1 MNGMRG
7 ITLGLATLVPA
18 WTAFGTWSIVLVD
31 TRTGEVAA
39 ASATCLAELD
49 LRALTPVMLAGVG
62 ACTAQ
67 SFGDTS
73 QINRT
78 LVRDRLAEGV
88 APSAILTALATF
100 DGGSHQTR
108 QYGIV
113 DVQGRAVTFS
123 GTGAGAWAGGRT
135 GTFQYTYAGK
145 TGTIAYAV
153 QGNVLTG
160 APVVDRAVE
169 AILSTP
175 GDVAAKVMAGME
187 AARLMGGD
195 GRCSCNSGPT
205 GCGSPPA
212 SFTKSAHIAYMLI
225 SRPGD
230 ADGGHGVYR
239 TPAVTT
245 AVYAIDAT
253 GDGKPELLATPTTG
267 PNVQTYLNQT
277 PASRIAPT
285 FSSGVS
291 VNMGSGAQSIAL
303 ADVTGDGRPDLL
315 SANFQG
321 NLIGI
326 RPGQA
331 NFTFGTFT
339 SLNTATGPRSIVV
352 APFDGLHGPDLAYG
366 TQTPP
371 TVAVRLSTGPGTF
384 APAADIA
391 ISLVPRMLF
400 ARDVDRDGSIDL
412 VVIPTGFD
420 QPVVLRGRGDG
431 TFGSP
436 PVLAAT
442 PSEISTA
449 ALDDVDGDGDADLVA
464 VLTGAAPGIR
474 VYANT
479 GGTFTPSPILLASS
493 PPFSDV
499 AIGDVQGDGHADLL
513 TVNRT
518 TLFRV
523 YSGDSTGTF
532 APGPSFN
539 AGWALGRV
547 TLADLDADGD
557 LDAAFNN
564 VSNGYVVTSIN
575 RGQGRFDSGRG
586 SAFGDY
592 FLTLNVADTSEGD
605 PDPVLTLREMYDDWR
620 SALVGRVDGV
630 QSFVHI
636 PVDVPADGS
645 TSRVLRVTLRDWRG
659 EIVNSPSIPTIIP
672 MPGSGQLD
680 VAPMINTGPGTY
692 EATVVGRLA
701 GAAPLRITIQDGNN
715 LIRLAPDATVRVGTC
730 PADLSHDGGVTID
743 DLLAYVERFD
753 DGQQTADLDDGSGQG
768 QPDGGATIDD
778 LLYFLD
784 RYANG
789 C

>member
-7 ITLGLATLVPA
+7 ITLALAALVPA
-18 WTAFGTWSIVLVD
+18 WTASGTWSIVLVD

-49 LRALTPVMLAGVG
+49 LQALTPVMLAGVG

-73 QINRT
+73 QVNRT

-88 APSAILTALATF
+88 APTALLTALAAF

-113 DVQGRAVTFS
+113 DVQGRTATFT
-123 GTGAGAWAGGRT
+123 GTGANAWAGGRT
-135 GTFQYTYAGK
+135 GTFQYSYAGR

-153 QGNVLTG
+153 QGNILTG

-175 GDVAAKVMAGME
+175 GDVAARVMAGME
-187 AARLMGGD
+187 AARVMGGD
-195 GRCSCNSGPT
+195 GRCSCSTGPT
-205 GCGSPPA
+205 SCGSPPP
-212 SFTKSAHIAYMLI
+212 SFTKSSHIAYMLI

-239 TPAVTT
+239 TPATTT

-253 GDGKPELLATPTTG
+253 GDGKPELFATPTTG
-267 PNVQTYLNQT
+267 PNVQAFLNQS
-277 PASRIAPT
+277 PASRVAPT
-285 FSSGVS
+285 FSSGAS

-315 SANFQG
+315 SANLQG

-326 RPGQA
+326 RPGQS
-331 NFTFGTFT
+331 NFTFGAFS

-352 APFDGLHGPDLAYG
+352 AQLDGLHGPDLAYG

-371 TVAVRLSTGPGTF
+371 AVAVRLSTGPGTF
-384 APAADIA
+384 APPAEIA
-391 ISLVPRMLF
+391 FGLVPRHLF
-400 ARDVDRDGSIDL
+400 ARDVDRDGFVDL
-412 VVIPTGFD
+412 VVLPTGYD

-431 TFGSP
+431 TFASP
-436 PVLAAT
+436 PALATT
-442 PSEISTA
+442 PTEISAA
-449 ALDDVDGDGDADLVA
+449 ALDDVDGDGDADLVG
-464 VLTGAAPGIR
+464 VLTGAAPGLR
-474 VYANT
+474 VYINA
-479 GGTFTPSPILLASS
+479 GGTFTPSPVLLTSS

-499 AIGDVQGDGHADLL
+499 AIGDVQGDGHADVL

-564 VSNGYVVTSIN
+564 VSNGYVITAIN
-575 RGQGRFDSGRG
+575 RGEGRFDSGRG

-592 FLTLNVADTSEGD
+592 FMSHNVADTSEGD
-605 PDPVLTLREMYDDWR
+605 PDPVLTLREMYDAWR
-620 SALVGRVDGV
+620 VALVGRVDAV
-630 QSFVHI
+630 QSLVI
-636 PVDVPADGS
+636 TPSLLPLGE
-645 TSRVLRVTLRDWRG
+645 SRTIRLMLRDWRALPAPHAGVPMVEVIDGAGRATLGAVTRLGAGVFEIAIRG
-659 EIVNSPSIPTIIP
+659 ES
-672 MPGSGQLD
+672 SGAL
-680 VAPMINTGPGTY
+680 
-692 EATVVGRLA
+692 R
-701 GAAPLRITIQDGNN
+701 LRITVRDGEDAV
-715 LIRLAPDATVRVGTC
+715 RLVPDATLIVGAWC
-730 PADLSHDGGVTID
+730 VADVDANGGVTID
-743 DLLAYVERFD
+743 DLLAYLAAYGAGD
-753 DGQQTADLDDGSGQG
+753 LAADVDDGSRAGQRDAG
-768 QPDGGATIDD
+768 ITPDD
-778 LLYFLD
+778 LEYFLE
-784 RYANG
+784 RFEGG